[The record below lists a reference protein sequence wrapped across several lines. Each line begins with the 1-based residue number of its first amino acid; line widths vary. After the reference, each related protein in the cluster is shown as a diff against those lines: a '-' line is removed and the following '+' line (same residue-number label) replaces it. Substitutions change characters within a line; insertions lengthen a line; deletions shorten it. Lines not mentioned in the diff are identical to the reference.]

1 MKIKNFDFEKV
12 LINAVETNDFSI
24 NDEDIEEITLF
35 IENYVSEHQSD
46 KKKENAIIST
56 ISKTYNKKNDY
67 LSFNLSAKI
76 LHKLNIGENIKINCF
91 FIDTVEKL
99 ISIEKEDFLFDDD
112 FENINVSCIFINNK
126 IQKDLFASNF
136 KIECLNSTL
145 QKEDW

>member
-1 MKIKNFDFEKV
+1 MKNKNFDFEKD
-12 LINAVETNDFSI
+12 LINVVETNDFSI

-35 IENYVSEHQSD
+35 IENYVSGHQSD

-56 ISKTYNKKNDY
+56 ISKTYNKKIDY
-67 LSFNLSAKI
+67 LSFNLSSKI

-99 ISIEKEDFLFDDD
+99 ISIEKENFLFDDD
-112 FENINVSCIFINNK
+112 FENMNVSCIFINNK
-126 IQKDLFASNF
+126 IQKDLFSSNL